1 MMKATVSKLLL
12 YSLFVASASAE
23 RESIFVKDGR
33 SRHSELPIEVDNQ
46 QENRKPQGRSSIS
59 GCDQGE
65 SASIHHH
72 APCDEDVESEGMDNS
87 GSISSRTDSANT
99 IESCVSSDGTFGS
112 MSLKTIPVGYRY
124 EMQTDAG
131 TDLEKVLP
139 KLEKIIVD
147 SILPKIFPTKC
158 GDTAIGKRKQRRK
171 LQTTS
176 NDESIKIDGISMNP
190 PDDITTERK

>member
-1 MMKATVSKLLL
+1 
-12 YSLFVASASAE
+12 
-23 RESIFVKDGR
+23 
-33 SRHSELPIEVDNQ
+33 
-46 QENRKPQGRSSIS
+46 
-59 GCDQGE
+59 
-65 SASIHHH
+65 
-72 APCDEDVESEGMDNS
+72 
-87 GSISSRTDSANT
+87 
-99 IESCVSSDGTFGS
+99 